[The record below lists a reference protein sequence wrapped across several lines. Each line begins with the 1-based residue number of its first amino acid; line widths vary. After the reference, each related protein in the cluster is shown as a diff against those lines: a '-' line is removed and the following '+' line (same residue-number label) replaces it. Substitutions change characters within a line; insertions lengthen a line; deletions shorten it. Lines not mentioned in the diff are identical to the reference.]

1 MVEQRHAEIAGGG
14 FAGLVA
20 AIALAQRGWTV
31 RVHEKSDELRAYGAG
46 IFIWENG
53 LRVLKAIG
61 AYDDVIAG
69 SHEAKIYEVRDRG
82 IVVERTE
89 FSAERNDRMLTMT
102 RQTLYSAIIAVADAE
117 GIEIVLNSEVYI
129 IINKL

>member
-14 FAGLVA
+14 FAGLVS

-31 RVHEKSDELRAYGAG
+31 RVHEKSDKLRAYGAG

-82 IVVERTE
+82 NVV
-89 FSAERNDRMLTMT
+89 DR
-102 RQTLYSAIIAVADAE
+102 S
-117 GIEIVLNSEVYI
+117 
-129 IINKL
+129 KLQ